1 MNIIRRWTKQTLNYW
16 TQRIQEN
23 KQPLLCTGYLILSM
37 VISYGLGLLRIHEGI
52 SHDWGFTKL
61 KHWLMQ
67 VFSFFISFSPSFGF
81 VSDVIAYQAAII
93 AIAIPLSLEIISR
106 ISERYQ
112 SGVITKE
119 FNRQWQIKFLPS
131 LVIANALLGVTF
143 NFLVDSK
150 VDTGWE
156 KILAWLIFLLF
167 IATNFLF
174 FSFFKKLSQYA
185 TKTKFLLDRL
195 FDDLTQVLRRV
206 TSNRQMSDKR
216 LQQSQEE
223 FISALEGIGDILVF
237 ETKNRKN
244 HQYIIEGLK
253 RIQDISEKFFALQN
267 SQPGKFSKLLH
278 SSPEKSLVALM
289 AIVNQ
294 FIRIHEAALEVKNL
308 EIARL
313 SLDNLIRLLRSLS
326 QEINHDQSIKRLIQV
341 LADLR
346 DTNQQNQDEFSA
358 TLSVSW
364 YIGVV
369 FKDSFKVKYLSEFN
383 SCFVYGIHKI
393 ISSGQTQLF
402 EQLVFALHEFSD
414 IAFKDNKQPIVA
426 EIQKLLKQLSS
437 KEENQN
443 KQLFKKLN
451 ELNLLANQ
459 LRTQEQ
465 LNHCLELV
473 KELQNIIFHRF
484 SSVNQEEIQKQLKEI
499 ENKLVLRLRFNAIVA
514 GIQSCLRKLK
524 YQVYKEENQ
533 TEQIVEKRNK
543 FPDKFLENQLRIQE
557 QVNQFL
563 ELCKKLE
570 DKEASQNK
578 QRVEKLNE
586 LNLLANQLRTQ
597 EQLNHC
603 LELVK
608 ELQNIIFYRFRSVN
622 QEEIQEKLEEIN
634 NNLVFRFKFNNLI
647 YLMFDIGA
655 YCIFKNRYDYIY
667 KLWTFR
673 QPNDADAHWH
683 WGGNDIVPRS
693 LLDLFNLY
701 FHPFDSPRFWDN
713 DNHHGRS
720 RYLDKYFLIL
730 LLREFLNSEVTT
742 NQDRQNRVS
751 AFQIPEN
758 INSQI
763 LSNIPYKIDSLVP
776 IARELITESNSLK
789 NLYSD
794 KNQLNDAIQDGLIVF
809 LESLKTKAYERLK
822 QSSQ

>member
-1 MNIIRRWTKQTLNYW
+1 M
-16 TQRIQEN
+16 
-23 KQPLLCTGYLILSM
+23 SM

-61 KHWLMQ
+61 KYWLMQ

-174 FSFFKKLSQYA
+174 FSFFKKLGQYA

-313 SLDNLIRLLRSLS
+313 SLDNLIQLLRSLS
-326 QEINHDQSIKRLIQV
+326 KEINHDQSIKRLIQV
-341 LADLR
+341 IADLR

-364 YIGVV
+364 YINVV

-383 SCFVYGIHKI
+383 NRFVYGIHKI
-393 ISSGQTQLF
+393 ISSRQTQLF
-402 EQLVFALHEFSD
+402 KQLVFTLHESSA
-414 IAFKDNKQPIVA
+414 IPFKDNKQPIVA
-426 EIQKLLKQLSS
+426 EIQKSVEQLSC
-437 KEENQN
+437 KENNQN
-443 KQLFKKLN
+443 KQLLEKLN
-451 ELNLLANQ
+451 NFPDKFLENQ
-459 LRTQEQ
+459 LRTEEQ
-465 LNHCLELV
+465 LNHCLELI
-473 KELQNIIFHRF
+473 KELQYIIFHRF
-484 SSVNQEEIQKQLKEI
+484 SSANQEEIQKQLEEI
-499 ENKLVLRLRFNAIVA
+499 NNKLVLRLFRFKFNAIVKR
-514 GIQSCLRKLK
+514 IQSCLRKLK
-524 YQVYKEENQ
+524 YQVYKEANQ

-543 FPDKFLENQLRIQE
+543 FLDKFLENQLRIQE
-557 QVNQFL
+557 QVYQFL
-563 ELCKKLE
+563 ELCQKLKN
-570 DKEASQNK
+570 KETSQNK

-608 ELQNIIFYRFRSVN
+608 ELKNIIFYRFRSVN
-622 QEEIQEKLEEIN
+622 QEEIQEQLEEIN

-655 YCIFKNRYDYIY
+655 YCIFNNRYDYIY
-667 KLWTFR
+667 ELWTFR

-683 WGGNDIVPRS
+683 CGGNDIVPRS

-701 FHPFDSPRFWDN
+701 FHPVDSPRVWDN
-713 DNHHGRS
+713 EKHHGRN

-763 LSNIPYKIDSLVP
+763 LSNIPYRIDRLVR
-776 IARELITESNSLK
+776 IARELITESNSLE

-794 KNQLNDAIQDGLIVF
+794 KNQLNDAIQNGLIVF
-809 LESLKTKAYERLK
+809 LESLKTKANERLK